1 MQLGIS
7 SWTYP
12 WSIGVPGYPQ
22 PAAPLTALDLIDRAR
37 ELGAAVVQVADN
49 LPLHAQAPEA
59 LEQVRRHASERGV
72 AVEVGTRGIEPAHL
86 RRYLECA
93 RLVGARLLR
102 TLTHTATS
110 KPDIRQARLWLAEVL
125 PEFERAGVVIALEN
139 NEAHRVR
146 EYAGLARELAS
157 PSFGLCIDTA
167 NSLGDL
173 ARTEE
178 VLAELAPHAVCLH
191 YKDVRIE
198 RFDHRMGFRVVG
210 CAAGDGRVDGPAV
223 IAELRRHRRDPNVI
237 IEQWPPYQGSLE
249 ASVALE
255 NDTASRGIAYLRRLL
270 AAGR

>member
-12 WSIGVPGYPQ
+12 WSIGVGGYPQ
-22 PAAPLTALDLIDRAR
+22 PASPLTALDLVDRAR
-37 ELGAAVVQVADN
+37 ELDVPVLQLADN
-49 LPLHAQAPEA
+49 LPLHAMTPDA
-59 LEQVRRHASERGV
+59 LDTLRLRAEQRGV
-72 AVEVGTRGIEPAHL
+72 VLEAGTRGIEPAHL

-93 RLVGARLLR
+93 RRAGARLLR

-110 KPDIRQARLWLAEVL
+110 KPDIRQARQWLAEVL

-173 ARTEE
+173 SRPEE
-178 VLAELAPHAVCLH
+178 VIAELAPHAVCLH
-191 YKDVRIE
+191 YKDVRVE

-210 CAAGDGRVDGPAV
+210 CAAGEGRVPGPLV
-223 IAELRRHRRDPNVI
+223 VAELRKHGRRPNVI
-237 IEQWPPYQGSLE
+237 IEQWPPFQATVD
-249 ASVALE
+249 ASIALE
-255 NDTASRGIAYLRRLL
+255 TETARRGIAYLKQLL
-270 AAGR
+270 AN